1 VPQLFYKDGSAIP
14 EDKIPEAIATQQA
27 FAKPGTAIAVRD
39 LSTGQLGR
47 IDPSELHNPNYQPL
61 SDAEIDAERIH
72 NERGTAGQKA
82 ITAAEGAARGASL
95 GLSDVALTTAL
106 GDDYRKGALERREEN
121 RKIATVS
128 EVGGAVAPALLTGGE
143 SAIAKGAIAAEE
155 GSALA
160 RGAGAVAK
168 AVSAPVRA
176 VGAIGGAVERTVAGG
191 LEAAGLA
198 GESVAGR
205 AAAKAVS
212 LGASG
217 AVEGAVFGAGQTLSD
232 SALKG
237 DPLTAEALAAGM
249 GQGALF
255 GGVLGGGIG
264 ALTESAPAILGKL
277 LPSEERLNEAA
288 TGFAR
293 KQLGRDFE
301 NAGKSMSIEGADK
314 FKDASASL
322 LLERK
327 LASGENAGKTV
338 MEASSKPIDIADN
351 VATLRSDIGQEIG
364 SIHEKASALID
375 ANPHLAPTGEELIA
389 RLEAKAAEFKKQHNT
404 GAYAQERAVKAEIK
418 ALRAAIAPPEV
429 NALEGGVENFDYAR
443 DGMRDMTNHRGGYA
457 GATPEEAQAIA
468 RGEMPTKNS
477 GIKYPDGEEM
487 VGKPFKPVR
496 VHVEADGQI
505 HLNDGRHRLQAAKE
519 AGAKDIAAEIATYD
533 AEGNVLSTEYR
544 NLPISAAPAVEPSFG
559 YDRIRQW
566 QQDLYTQ
573 INPKGTPGAM
583 LEMAVKNHAARKAVN
598 DIAADYIKEAAE
610 RVFTETG
617 AAEATQLSRLN
628 REYSGALAMEKA
640 ARKEAE
646 RVLKN
651 RRVSLTDH
659 MLGIG
664 SALSAL
670 GSGNA
675 GALSAMA
682 LGGAASI
689 GNKIMRE
696 QGNAIMAQIARRA
709 AKMSAMVDGA
719 ARALSST
726 GEKIAPSVRLVVEA
740 ERPAPYKPES
750 HAALKAGFAEVRDRL
765 IELQNPQHQ
774 QAQLAHATGRFQT
787 AYPEVAASLSQQML
801 RAQAYLASQL
811 PQPAG
816 PPSLS
821 PLARPPT
828 VPPREMQRFLS
839 KVNAVMAP
847 EAVIADI
854 AKGKLDDDAIG
865 AIKEIYP
872 ETFGALRSATIQ
884 YTAANKEE
892 MPYSR
897 VIHIS
902 NVFGFDGDSSMS
914 PARLPGIQQAIQQLN
929 APPPNQKAPG
939 TPGPTK
945 RASPGT
951 PKLGKPYNLPGQ
963 ATAGEH

>member
-176 VGAIGGAVERTVAGG
+176 VGAIGGAAERGVAGG

-301 NAGKSMSIEGADK
+301 NVGKGQSREVAEGWK
-314 FKDASASL
+314 NASAEQ

-327 LASGENAGKTV
+327 LVGGENSGKTV
-338 MEASSKPIDIADN
+338 FEASRKPQDIADN
-351 VATLRSDIGQEIG
+351 LGQMRRDIGEEIAAV
-364 SIHEKASALID
+364 HDKAAAAID
-375 ANPHLAPTGEELIA
+375 ANPHLAPTSDELIA
-389 RLEAKAAEFKKQHNT
+389 RLEAKAEEFRKQHNS
-404 GAYAQERAVKAEIK
+404 GAYAQARAVKSEIR
-418 ALRAAIAPPEV
+418 ALREAVAEPVAVEPLGGELE
-429 NALEGGVENFDYAR
+429 ALGG
-443 DGMRDMTNHRGGYA
+443 
-457 GATPEEAQAIA
+457 
-468 RGEMPTKNS
+468 
-477 GIKYPDGEEM
+477 
-487 VGKPFKPVR
+487 
-496 VHVEADGQI
+496 
-505 HLNDGRHRLQAAKE
+505 
-519 AGAKDIAAEIATYD
+519 
-533 AEGNVLSTEYR
+533 
-544 NLPISAAPAVEPSFG
+544 APAPANDVAPSFG
-559 YDRIRQW
+559 YQKVRDW
-566 QQDLYTQ
+566 QQGLEAQ
-573 INPKGTPGAM
+573 LNPLGTPKAM
-583 LEMAVKNHAARKAVN
+583 RATVVKNLAARQAVS
-598 DIAADYIKEAAE
+598 DITNDYIKETAA
-610 RVFTETG
+610 RVFAETG
-617 AAEATQLSRLN
+617 AEEATVLNRLN
-628 REYSGALAMEKA
+628 REYAGTLSMQSA
-640 ARKEAE
+640 AEKEAK
-646 RVLKN
+646 RVASN

-664 SALSAL
+664 AALTAMS
-670 GSGNA
+670 SGNV
-675 GALSAMA
+675 GALATMA

>member
-14 EDKIPEAIATQQA
+14 EDKIPEAIASQRA

-176 VGAIGGAVERTVAGG
+176 VGAIGGAVERGVAGG

-301 NAGKSMSIEGADK
+301 NVGKGQSREVAESWK
-314 FKDASASL
+314 NASAEQ

-327 LASGENAGKTV
+327 LVGGENAGKTV
-338 MEASSKPIDIADN
+338 FEASRKPQDIADN
-351 VATLRSDIGQEIG
+351 LGQMRRDIGQEI
-364 SIHEKASALID
+364 SATRERAAAAME
-375 ANPHLAPTGEELIA
+375 ANPAAAPDVQKLLADGDELVKSLKRQGVSGANSQA
-389 RLEAKAAEFKKQHNT
+389 RAAERELKLLRQKIEGV
-404 GAYAQERAVKAEIK
+404 GAESTT
-418 ALRAAIAPPEV
+418 
-429 NALEGGVENFDYAR
+429 LESGVENFQYER
-443 DGMRDMTNHRGGYA
+443 EGMRDMRVHKGGYE
-457 GATPEEAQAIA
+457 GATPEEVQQIA
-468 RGEMPTKNS
+468 LGERPSMNS
-477 GIKYPDGEEM
+477 SG
-487 VGKPFKPVR
+487 PFKPIR
-496 VHVEADGQI
+496 VNVEPGQAPF
-505 HLNDGRHRLQAAKE
+505 LNDGRHRLLAAKE
-519 AGAKDIAAEIATYD
+519 AGAKNIAAEVYTYD
-533 AEGNVLSTEYR
+533 AAGNELSRELTSLPIERPPANPAEVYRSVLDWQR
-544 NLPISAAPAVEPSFG
+544 NLEA
-559 YDRIRQW
+559 Q
-566 QQDLYTQ
+566 L
-573 INPKGTPGAM
+573 NPKGVAKSM
-583 LEMAVKNHAARKAVN
+583 QAIAVKNQAALKSVSDLTNNFLKDSASHALTLAGEDGTIVSKLHREYAGTLSMQQ
-598 DIAADYIKEAAE
+598 AAEKEAG
-610 RVFTETG
+610 RV
-617 AAEATQLSRLN
+617 A
-628 REYSGALAMEKA
+628 
-640 ARKEAE
+640 
-646 RVLKN
+646 KN

-664 SALSAL
+664 AALTAMS
-670 GSGNA
+670 SGNT
-675 GALSAMA
+675 GALATMA